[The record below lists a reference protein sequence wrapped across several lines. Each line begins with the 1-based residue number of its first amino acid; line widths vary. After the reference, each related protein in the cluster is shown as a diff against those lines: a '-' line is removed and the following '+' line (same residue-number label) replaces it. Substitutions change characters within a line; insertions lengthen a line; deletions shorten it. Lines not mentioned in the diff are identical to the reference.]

1 MSLRPRAAA
10 APKGA
15 PARRGTLHGPAITL
29 APRAAPVGVY
39 VVAPW
44 LNAREAKISKET
56 RNKHGQKGEFYWQVR
71 NMLTKWQNTG
81 PHGLVALVMQVNR
94 VLTHWY
100 QVEKYNYEDPMKLAI
115 LMIVNMLS
123 LKGEFG
129 ITEALVQEAMDAA
142 LGWGQSLV
150 HKMTPGEQALY
161 SQRLF
166 ERAASNGN
174 EEARMLLRM
183 TAQER
188 EEYSK
193 QKLQKLD
200 NSDFPFAPPSE
211 ISDGE
216 MERMSI

>member
-29 APRAAPVGVY
+29 APRAVATST
-39 VVAPW
+39 APW
-44 LNAREAKISKET
+44 LNAREAHLSEEVRKD
-56 RNKHGQKGEFYWQVR
+56 RGQEGEFYWQVR

-81 PHGLVALVMQVNR
+81 PRGLMALVTQVNR
-94 VLTHWY
+94 VLDHWY
-100 QVEKYNYEDPMKLAI
+100 QVEKYKYEEPMNLAI
-115 LMIVNMLS
+115 LMSVNMLS
-123 LKGEFG
+123 LKGQFG
-129 ITEALVQEAMDAA
+129 ITEAVVQEAMGAA
-142 LGWGQSLV
+142 LQWGQSLV
-150 HKMTPGEQALY
+150 QKMTPGEQAQY

-166 ERAASNGN
+166 ERAAANGN
-174 EEARMLLRM
+174 EEARMLLHM

-188 EEYSK
+188 EEYGK
-193 QKLQKLD
+193 QQLQRLD